1 MSTWTQ
7 IYDPLNNIW
16 LSAIVAALPILFFVL
31 CLTVFKIKGY
41 LSGLY
46 SVILAIIL
54 SIFVFKMPATMAVSS
69 AAFGVA
75 AGFYPICT
83 IVIAAIFLYKL
94 TVKTEQFN
102 VIRDSISSITNDRR
116 LQVLLIAYSFGA
128 FLEGAAGFG
137 VPVAITAAL
146 LVGMGFNPLKAAG
159 ICLVAN
165 IAGGAMGAM
174 GIPVTVPA
182 QLTQIDPLIVGRQT
196 VTLLPFISFVLPFL
210 LVAMVD
216 GFKGIKET
224 WQGILVSGG
233 SFAITQF
240 LVTYFLGAELTDIF
254 AAVVSMVSLALFL
267 RVWQPKSSAQSQAE
281 AGQAEKHSYTMK
293 QILYAWSPFA
303 FLTAFVTIFNLKAIK
318 GLFAPDGALGSL
330 VWNIQI
336 PGLHNHVIKTTPIVS
351 ADTPFAAIFKLDVF
365 SSTTTAIVL
374 AIIVSL
380 LVYRAKGQLVKELTI
395 ETLKELKAPIY
406 TICSVIALAYVTN
419 YSGMSSTLG
428 LALSSTGDAFP
439 ILSPIL
445 GWIGVF
451 LTGSVVS
458 SGSLFAPLQA
468 VTATQLD
475 IVPSTLVALNVVGG
489 TMAKMVSPQSVA
501 VACAAVGL
509 VGKESALFKTAMKY
523 SLIFLLVIS
532 LLQLNSIFNIF

>member
-16 LSAIVAALPILFFVL
+16 LSALVAALPILFFVL
-31 CLTVFKIKGY
+31 CLTVFKVKGY

-54 SIFVFKMPATMAVSS
+54 SIFVYKMPATMAVSS

-102 VIRDSISSITNDRR
+102 VIRDSISSITSDRR

-182 QLTQIDPLIVGRQT
+182 QLTQMDALIVGRQT

-240 LVTYFLGAELTDIF
+240 VVTYFLGAELTDIF
-254 AAVVSMVSLALFL
+254 AAVVSMVALALFL
-267 RVWQPKSSAQSQAE
+267 RVWQPKSSAQATDQ
-281 AGQAEKHSYTMK
+281 QVEKHGYTMK

-303 FLTAFVTIFNLKAIK
+303 FLTAFVTIFNLKVIK

-336 PGLHNHVIKTTPIVS
+336 PGLHNQVIKTTPIVN
-351 ADTPFAAIFKLDVF
+351 ADTPFAALFKLDVF

-468 VTATQLD
+468 VTAAQLD

-523 SLIFLLVIS
+523 SLIFLAIIS
-532 LLQLNSIFNIF
+532 LLQLTSIFNIF